1 MKNRISLAIF
11 LLLISLYSWAQIGG
25 DYNPTNPSDPGNPTQ
40 EYTLLLKA
48 TPSNGGSFNT
58 SSTNL
63 AGGKTY
69 TLRAYPNTDFAFVAW
84 LCNGD
89 TLSKSS
95 SYTYTMPYH
104 DVEII
109 GVFTYSP
116 SNPSDPNV
124 VSQKYT
130 LTMKAT
136 PSEGGSFN
144 ITSTRV
150 SVGERYNLRAYP
162 NTDFAFVAWLCE
174 GDTLPKSASYDYTM
188 PSHNVDITGVF
199 TYRPSNPSD
208 PQEQAL
214 KYQLSLTAVPM
225 NSGSFNISN
234 ERLAVG
240 SNNSLRAYANTDF
253 VFKHWMIGDSVLST
267 NPNIDFVMPS
277 HNVQMVGV
285 FEYNPASPANPNRNH
300 WDKQT
305 GEVIVDDF
313 TPGNLSSAISS
324 VISGSSSND
333 VQMIIVSGRITS
345 NDFGIANNYKN
356 CSLLDLSRVTG
367 VTEVPSYAFDYTN
380 LETVYLPATIEKIG
394 SRAFAEC
401 SKLSSLTIYAMTPP
415 TLESNVFQGVPE
427 GLVVYVPAAA
437 IAQYQ
442 DIEAWGKFTLLP
454 IQEDIRSISISLP
467 EDSKASDYAQMW
479 LELTNTKS
487 GQRMHYVMTDRQTY
501 TFSNIIRNTSWNVT
515 LRNERGDIFGQIDNV
530 DVKDEDVSVTFS
542 FLSKPQSVILS
553 VLTPDGQ
560 DVTTKTQVTWTDVQG
575 NYLAQG
581 VSLTGLPTGYQTAYR
596 IVLSQELAMAYNTP
610 QPVEYALND
619 GDNRITCRLNAIPPV
634 KITGK
639 VKDAFTGLAINGAVI
654 SASQTFGG
662 KYGKTLSTKTD
673 ARGVFTLDIA
683 NVHTSIAFAASDYV
697 SQTVKCDSLLTG
709 AEEVSLPD
717 VSLKTITGATITL
730 GFTYTSCDGETQN
743 WYSDYQNVSYE
754 VFNVTKNKTTSQYN
768 VQHPQ
773 IVLLE
778 EVADGDVLKLTAT
791 SRTNAFTPVMAT
803 ATITEQKAEA
813 TFAVVELGKIQSSFT
828 STDNTAVVGAL
839 YDADGKLLKT
849 YNYSDASLTIGNLAD
864 GNYTLVSMGSSRL
877 FNTIYDLSQLPQTG
891 LVEGMDYVQNS
902 VEVKS
907 GQVSTISINEI
918 PTLDESKLYYTGDN
932 TSFTVNK
939 PSIVAG
945 NYLTLTGRIDFKPTY
960 ATSVSNVQ
968 MIVDLPE
975 SCEFVE
981 NSVMVGNSTS
991 SYTLNGHQISI
1002 PMARYTDRVRFC
1014 IIPTLGGDYIPSAF
1028 AQFDLDGKTVTQ
1040 PIGSAN
1046 YTAKDLSISVPST
1059 VAKTAIP
1066 VSGTAIGKSDVKIY
1080 DNGVLIGQ
1088 TTSMANGTW
1097 ATICELNEPYNL
1109 STHNIFAKVTT
1120 KQDIGLVSETVNCL
1134 YDKNAI
1140 EVNTVTMINT
1150 AHTSANLDLYDYVT
1164 VFDFQNP
1171 KETYPP
1177 YWYWP
1182 SYPDFT
1188 FLVDF
1193 TNNDTTIVKD
1203 VVLYVFTDHD
1213 DVVTLYPEYDA
1224 KKDKFVATAKF
1235 DTYSLPYN
1243 VSVDFIPE
1251 TEVLCS
1257 RSLLENSWI
1266 DTNKH
1271 NSEND
1276 DFESTVSSL
1285 LDLEGDTLSISI
1297 EQQIDEMYGES
1308 LNYNAD
1314 VDTPDEYLVAN
1325 AKNILEQI
1333 NGNIQNRKG
1342 RELIGLKHLDEY
1354 VNFDLSSVE
1363 ESGLFVTESCEGI
1376 NEVELC
1382 QLGYEAIPVDDNSTM
1397 YVKYSDTK
1405 LDYVDFGNNLHVQIL
1420 FDSEATSSQAR
1431 FRTSGD
1437 SNIAKIRDYIS
1448 KINENI
1454 NLMEN
1459 GANVIK
1465 GMLDELTS
1473 GLNSAFGDVAHDL
1486 EINSKQLTGLAN
1498 FMKRHVGDVEEW
1510 KDAKASYD
1518 ALLLQRNKLRTEQ
1531 SALHSCKSTLAKAVS
1546 KITSVLGL
1554 IQNMFAFSRDLQGY
1568 VDLYYSV
1575 PTCECTPSLSDEL
1588 KSEIARIGAAR
1599 GLYYFQAILS
1609 DVAAVHS
1616 AYAGVVAAPAS
1627 GGTSI
1632 SVTVAAVSWVVIQI
1646 GINAAMDK
1654 LNKNIKKKLKK
1665 NIDDLIRNSDCWNCP
1680 PPKPKPTPTPTPPSP
1695 PGGGSPNVKDPS
1707 GYVYEGVST
1716 NRIEGVKATAFYKE
1730 MVEDMYGDLH
1740 ENIVKWDAS
1749 EYAQENPLFTNEYG
1763 MYAWDVPNGLWQ
1775 VKFEKEGYETTYS
1788 EWLPVPPPQLDINI
1802 AMKQNVQ
1809 PEVKVAHAYED
1820 AVEVE
1825 FNKYMMPELLTADNI
1840 MVMQNGTAVEGTVE
1854 LLNEEVSYEGE
1865 AETFASKIR
1874 FNASLPFTEQEITLM
1889 VNNRV
1894 KSYAGIRM
1902 QDNYQQTFS
1911 IEQEIKQIVCD
1922 SVVTVGYGSA
1932 STLVVSVLP
1941 ASASKGKTLIVKT
1954 SSPMILGV
1962 ETEQVTIDNDGK
1974 AEIAVSGELPGT
1986 AALTFSVE
1994 GTDKT
1999 AMTIANVEQVVTKTV
2014 ATPKSNIASG
2024 TVVEKG
2030 TAITLTCETEG
2041 ATIYYTLDGSCPCE
2055 NTDARKVYDGTPI
2068 IINETVTIK
2077 AMAIAPDMYESDVA
2091 EFTYLVDATGID
2103 DISVNNQIQIYPL
2116 PVRDKVNISAGG
2128 RTIKSVTIVSM
2139 SGTVVASISKPATI
2153 VTLDVGF
2160 VAAGIYIINIQTED
2174 NTYSQK
2180 ILIVR

>member
-25 DYNPTNPSDPGNPTQ
+25 DYNPSNPSDPGNPTQ
-40 EYTLLLKA
+40 EYTLSLKA

-58 SSTNL
+58 TSTNL

-69 TLRAYPNTDFAFVAW
+69 TLRAYPSTDFAFVAW

-116 SNPSDPNV
+116 SNPSDP
-124 VSQKYT
+124 SMIAQKYT

-144 ITSTRV
+144 TTSTKV

-174 GDTLPKSASYDYTM
+174 GDTLSKSASYDYTM

-199 TYRPSNPSD
+199 TYRPSSPSD

-214 KYQLSLTAVPM
+214 KYQLSLTAAPM
-225 NSGSFNISN
+225 NSGSFNINN
-234 ERLAVG
+234 ERFAVG

-267 NPNIDFVMPS
+267 NPNMDFVMPS

-313 TPGNLSSAISS
+313 TPGSLSSAISS
-324 VISGSSSND
+324 VITGSSSND

-394 SRAFAEC
+394 ACAFAEC
-401 SKLSSLTIYAMTPP
+401 TKLSSLTIYAMAPP

-442 DIEAWGKFTLLP
+442 DVEAWGKFTLLP

-467 EDSKASDYAQMW
+467 EGANAAAYAQMW

-501 TFSNIIRNTSWNVT
+501 TFANIIRNTSWNVT

-530 DVKDEDVSVTFS
+530 EVKDEDVSVAFS
-542 FLSKPQSVILS
+542 SLSKPQSVVLS

-560 DVTTKTQVTWTDVQG
+560 DVTAQTQVTWTDAQG

-581 VSLTGLPTGYQTAYR
+581 ISLTGLPTGYQTIYR
-596 IVLSQELAMAYNTP
+596 VVLSQELAMTYNTP
-610 QPVEYALND
+610 QPVDYALTD
-619 GDNRITCRLNAIPPV
+619 GDNRITCQLNAIPQV
-634 KITGK
+634 KISGK
-639 VKDAFTGLAINGAVI
+639 VKDASTGLPISGAVI

-662 KYGKTLSTKTD
+662 KYSKTLNAKTD
-673 ARGVFTLDIA
+673 GNGVFTLDIA
-683 NVHTSIAFAASDYV
+683 SVPTSVAFAASDYV
-697 SQTVKCDSLLTG
+697 SQTINCDSLLTG
-709 AEEVSLPD
+709 TREVTLPD

-730 GFTYTSCDGETQN
+730 GFTYTPCEGETQN
-743 WYSDYQNVSYE
+743 WYSDYQNVSYG
-754 VFNVTKNKTTSQYN
+754 VFNVTKNKAISQYN
-768 VQHPQ
+768 VQYPQ

-778 EVADGDVLKLTAT
+778 EVADGDVLRLTAT
-791 SRTNAFTPVMAT
+791 SRINAFMPVMT
-803 ATITEQKAEA
+803 TVTIAEQKAET

-828 STDNTAVVGAL
+828 STGNAAVVGSL
-839 YDADGKLLKT
+839 YDAAGKLLKT
-849 YNYSDASLTIGNLAD
+849 YNYSEASLTISDLAD
-864 GNYTLVSMGSSRL
+864 GNYTLVSMGNSRL
-877 FNTIYDLSQLPQTG
+877 FNTIYDLAQLPQTG
-891 LVEGMDYVQNS
+891 LSEGTDYVQKS

-907 GQVSTISINEI
+907 GQVSAISISEV
-918 PTLDESKLYYTGDN
+918 PTLDESKFYYTGDN

-945 NYLTLTGRIDFKPTY
+945 NYLTLTGRIDFKPAY
-960 ATSVSNVQ
+960 ATIVSNVQ
-968 MIVDLPE
+968 LIVDLPE

-991 SYTLNGHQISI
+991 SYTLNGNQITI

-1014 IIPTLGGDYIPSAF
+1014 IIPTLGGEYAPSAF
-1028 AQFDLDGKTVTQ
+1028 AQFDLDGETVTQ

-1059 VAKTAIP
+1059 VAKTSIP
-1066 VSGTAIGKSDVKIY
+1066 VSGTAIGKSDVEIY
-1080 DNGVLIGQ
+1080 DGGVLIGQ
-1088 TTSMANGTW
+1088 TTSLANGTW
-1097 ATICELNEPYNL
+1097 ATTCELNEPYNL
-1109 STHNIFAKVTT
+1109 SNHNIFAKVMT
-1120 KQDIGLVSETVNCL
+1120 KAGIGLVSETANCL

-1171 KETYPP
+1171 KESYPA

-1213 DVVTLYPEYDA
+1213 DVITLYPVYDA

-1235 DTYSLPYN
+1235 GSYSLPYN
-1243 VSVDFIPE
+1243 VSVDFINE
-1251 TEVLCS
+1251 TGALCS
-1257 RSLLENSWI
+1257 RSLLENSWNDI
-1266 DTNKH
+1266 NKH

-1276 DFESTVSSL
+1276 DFESKVSAL
-1285 LDLEGDTLSISI
+1285 LELEGDTLSISI
-1297 EQQIDEMYGES
+1297 EQQIDEMYGVS

-1314 VDTPDEYLVAN
+1314 SDTPEEGIVAN
-1325 AKNILEQI
+1325 AKNVLEQI
-1333 NGNIQNRKG
+1333 NGNIQNRKSS
-1342 RELIGLKHLDEY
+1342 ELLGLKHLDEY
-1354 VNFDLSSVE
+1354 VNFDLSSIE
-1363 ESGLFVTESCEGI
+1363 ESGLFITESCDGI
-1376 NEVELC
+1376 NEVEIC
-1382 QLGYEAIPVDDNSTM
+1382 QQGYEAVPVDDNSTI
-1397 YVKYSDTK
+1397 YVRYSDTK
-1405 LDYVDFGNNLHVQIL
+1405 LDYVDFGSNLHVQIS
-1420 FDSEATSSQAR
+1420 FDSDTNSSQAR
-1431 FRTSGD
+1431 FRASGD

-1448 KINENI
+1448 KINKNI
-1454 NLMEN
+1454 NTMEN
-1459 GANVIK
+1459 WANVIK
-1465 GMLDELTS
+1465 GILDELTS
-1473 GLNSAFGDVAHDL
+1473 GLNSALGDVARDL
-1486 EINSKQLTGLAN
+1486 EINNKQLTGLAN
-1498 FMKRHVGDVEEW
+1498 FMERHVGDVEEW
-1510 KDAKASYD
+1510 NDAKASYD
-1518 ALLLQRNKLRTEQ
+1518 ALLLQRKQLRAEQ

-1554 IQNMFAFSRDLQGY
+1554 IQNMFSFSKDLQDY
-1568 VDLYYSV
+1568 VNLYYSV
-1575 PTCECTPSLSDEL
+1575 PTCECNPSLSDEL
-1588 KSEIARIGAAR
+1588 KSEIARVGAAR

-1654 LNKNIKKKLKK
+1654 LNANVKKKLQKK
-1665 NIDDLIRNSDCWNCP
+1665 INDLIRNSDCWNCP
-1680 PPKPKPTPTPTPPSP
+1680 PPKPKPNPNPTPPPP

-1707 GYVYEGVST
+1707 GYVYEGVAS
-1716 NRIEGVKATAFYKE
+1716 NRIEGVTATAYYKE

-1802 AMKQNVQ
+1802 PMKQNRQ
-1809 PEVKVAHAYED
+1809 PEVKAARAYED

-1825 FNKYMMPELLTADNI
+1825 FDKYMMPELLTAENI
-1840 MVMQNGTAVEGTVE
+1840 MVMQKGTPVEGTVE

-1874 FNASLPFTEQEITLM
+1874 FNAAQPFTEHEVTLM

-1894 KSYAGIRM
+1894 RSYAGIRM
-1902 QDNYQQTFS
+1902 QDNYQQTFT
-1911 IEQEIKQIVCD
+1911 IEQEIKQIVSD
-1922 SVVTVGYGSA
+1922 SLKMVGYGES
-1932 STLVVSVLP
+1932 STLTVQVLP
-1941 ASASKGKTLIVKT
+1941 TSASKGKTLTVKT
-1954 SSPMILGV
+1954 SSPMILSV
-1962 ETEQVTIDNDGK
+1962 ETEQVTIGDDGK
-1974 AEIAVSGELPGT
+1974 AEITVSGELPGT

-1999 AMTIANVEQVVTKTV
+1999 AMTIANVEQIVIKTV
-2014 ATPKSNIASG
+2014 ATPTASIASG

-2041 ATIYYTLDGSCPCE
+2041 ATIYYTLDGSCPCD

-2068 IINETVTIK
+2068 IINENVTIK
-2077 AMAIAPDMYESDVA
+2077 AMAMAPDMYESEVA
-2091 EFTYLVDATGID
+2091 EFTYIVDGTGID
-2103 DISVNNQIQIYPL
+2103 DVTVNGQIQIYPL

-2128 RTIKSVTIVSM
+2128 KTIKNVTVSSM
-2139 SGTVVASISKPATI
+2139 NGVVVVSTGKTATI
-2153 VTLDVGF
+2153 VTLDVSRIPT
-2160 VAAGIYIINIQTED
+2160 GIYIINVTTVD
-2174 NTYSQK
+2174 STFSRK
-2180 ILIVR
+2180 ILKVE